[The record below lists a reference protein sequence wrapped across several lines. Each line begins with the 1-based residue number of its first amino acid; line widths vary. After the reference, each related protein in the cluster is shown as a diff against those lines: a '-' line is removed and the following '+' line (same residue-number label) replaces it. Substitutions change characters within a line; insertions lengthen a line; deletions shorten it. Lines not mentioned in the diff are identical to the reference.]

1 VQDLSDRIVSPGTR
15 VIIEAMDDSGDTRVL
30 GIVGPLDTDPE
41 GGWINYQAPLGAALL
56 GRATGDTVTLPG
68 EERSWRVSGIEL
80 LDGVLS

>member
-1 VQDLSDRIVSPGTR
+1 
-15 VIIEAMDDSGDTRVL
+15 
-30 GIVGPLDTDPE
+30 VGPLDTDPE